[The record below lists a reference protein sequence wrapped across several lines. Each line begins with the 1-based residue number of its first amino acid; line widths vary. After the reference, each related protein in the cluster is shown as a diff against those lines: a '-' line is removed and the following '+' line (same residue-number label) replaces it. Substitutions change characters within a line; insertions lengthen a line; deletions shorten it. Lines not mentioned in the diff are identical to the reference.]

1 MSEHQTRYIGRMNL
15 APDICYQAL
24 ASRDRRFDGQFVVG
38 VTSTGIYCRPICRVR
53 CPKPDHCRFFSH
65 PAAAEQAGFRPC
77 LRCRPELA
85 PGLAM
90 MDARDQ
96 LAQAAMVM
104 IDNGFLDHDGSDAL
118 ARRIGISER
127 HLRRLFRATFGVTM
141 FDVARTRRL
150 LLAKR
155 LLTDTSLP
163 VSEIALAA
171 GFGSQRRLNALF
183 QTHYRMSPGRLRR
196 GERGGTAD
204 SSITLAMVY
213 QPPLDWTAMLDFLA
227 LRQVEGLEQVE
238 AGCWQRSLMIERDSA
253 SGRTR
258 HSGWI
263 SVAHMA
269 PGQLALTLPVTL
281 VPVMGEVLNMV
292 RHLFDLDAPM
302 ALVEAHLKGLVPAS
316 TGIRV
321 PGAVTGFEMAVRAIV
336 GQQITTARA
345 RRVLTELVARLGE
358 PLAGQP
364 GRYVFPPPA
373 VLAAQPPEALITLG
387 LLRIRA
393 EAIIAVAKAMD
404 SGALVLSPGAPVAE
418 NMAGLQEIRG
428 IGDWTAQYV
437 AMRALAWPDAF
448 PAGDLVLKRAMG
460 CRSDREAAAR
470 SAVWSPWRA
479 YAAIRLWHAAS
490 LAAHSNH
497 VILPLGA
504 PEAIEPASLS
514 EELPS

>member
-1 MSEHQTRYIGRMNL
+1 MPEHQTRYIGGMNL
-15 APDICYQAL
+15 APDVCYQAL

-53 CPKPDHCRFFSH
+53 CPKPDHCRFFTH

-104 IDNGFLDHDGSDAL
+104 IDNGFLDHDSSDAL
-118 ARRIGISER
+118 ARRIGVSER

-155 LLTDTSLP
+155 LLTDTALP
-163 VSEIALAA
+163 VSEIAHAA

-196 GERGGTAD
+196 GGRAGASGA
-204 SSITLAMVY
+204 SITLSMAY
-213 QPPLDWTAMLDFLA
+213 QPPLDWAAMLDFLSI
-227 LRQVEGLEQVE
+227 RQVEGLEQVE
-238 AGCWQRSLMIERDSA
+238 TGCWQRSLMIEKGGPG
-253 SGRTR
+253 GRIK
-258 HSGWI
+258 HIGWI
-263 SVAHMA
+263 SVVHMA
-269 PGQLALTLPVTL
+269 PGQLALTLPVML

-302 ALVEAHLKGLVPAS
+302 ALIEAHLEGLAG

-345 RRVLTELVARLGE
+345 RQVLGALVARFGE
-358 PLAGQP
+358 PLQEPP
-364 GRYVFPPPA
+364 GRFVFPPPA
-373 VLAAQPPEALITLG
+373 VLAAQAPEALITLG

-393 EAIIAVAKAMD
+393 EAIITVA
-404 SGALVLSPGAPVAE
+404 S
-418 NMAGLQEIRG
+418 
-428 IGDWTAQYV
+428 W
-437 AMRALAWPDAF
+437 
-448 PAGDLVLKRAMG
+448 
-460 CRSDREAAAR
+460 C
-470 SAVWSPWRA
+470 
-479 YAAIRLWHAAS
+479 
-490 LAAHSNH
+490 
-497 VILPLGA
+497 
-504 PEAIEPASLS
+504 
-514 EELPS
+514 

>member
-1 MSEHQTRYIGRMNL
+1 MPEHQTRYIGGMNL
-15 APDICYQAL
+15 APDVCYQAL

-53 CPKPDHCRFFSH
+53 CPKPDHCRFFTH

-90 MDARDQ
+90 MDAPDQ

-104 IDNGFLDHDGSDAL
+104 IDNGFLDHDSSAAL
-118 ARRIGISER
+118 ARRIGVSDR

-155 LLTDTSLP
+155 LLTDTALP
-163 VSEIALAA
+163 ISEIALAA

-183 QTHYRMSPGRLRR
+183 QAHYRMSPGRLRR
-196 GERGGTAD
+196 GGCAGAAD
-204 SSITLAMVY
+204 SSITLAMAY
-213 QPPLDWTAMLDFLA
+213 QPPLDWAAMLDFLA
-227 LRQVEGLEQVE
+227 VRQVEGLEQIE
-238 AGCWQRSLMIERDSA
+238 TGCWQRSLMIEKDSVG
-253 SGRTR
+253 GRIKHT
-258 HSGWI
+258 GWI
-263 SVAHMA
+263 SVTHVA

-281 VPVMGEVLNMV
+281 VPVMGEVLNIV

-302 ALVEAHLKGLVPAS
+302 ALVEAHLKGLAPAS

-345 RRVLTELVARLGE
+345 RQVLEALVARFGE
-358 PLAGQP
+358 PLQEHP
-364 GRYVFPPPA
+364 GRFVFPPPV
-373 VLAAQPPEALITLG
+373 VLAAQAPEALIALG

-404 SGALVLSPGAPVAE
+404 SGALVLSPGAPVA
-418 NMAGLQEIRG
+418 AGMETLLSIRG
-428 IGDWTAQYV
+428 IGDWTAQYI

-460 CRSDREAAAR
+460 CRSAREAAAI

-490 LAAHSNH
+490 SAAHSNNA
-497 VILPLGA
+497 ILPLA
-504 PEAIEPASLS
+504 EPVDIEPAPSN
-514 EELPS
+514 EESPS